1 MFWNLQQLAG
11 CLSLVS
17 EAEPLVEKLQGF
29 GAAYRRELIAAM
41 LDRLGLKPRGEEAD
55 AGFVQAAFRAIAA
68 GSEPLR
74 WEPFFF
80 DWFCG
85 SQARALAGVR
95 GEIYRSD
102 EFAEFRGLIAGY
114 EAERPERLE
123 DPYFARPEPE
133 ELLYDQIEALWAP
146 ITEADDWSAFEAKL
160 AAIEQARRAWG
171 LPSQRDHAGT

>member
-1 MFWNLQQLAG
+1 VTATEPI
-11 CLSLVS
+11 V
-17 EAEPLVEKLQGF
+17 AELQGF

-85 SQARALAGVR
+85 DEARALAGVR
-95 GEIYRSD
+95 GELYRQPA
-102 EFAEFRGLIAGY
+102 FADFRELIAGY
-114 EAERPERLE
+114 APDRPERLA

-146 ITEADDWSAFEAKL
+146 IAGADDWSAFEAKL
-160 AAIEQARRAWG
+160 AAIERARRAWG
-171 LPSQRDHAGT
+171 LPAQASFAGT